1 MHDPGTERIA
11 DGRDLGIAR
20 EQAVHER
27 ARRMTRTRVHDETGR
42 LGDDDDVGVFV
53 PHLDVDVR
61 LGLRRRDRRR
71 LGEHVD
77 DLTGAQLA
85 TLADGPPVD
94 DDRARFQQRLHIAA
108 APAGQQRDRPVD
120 AFTVE

>member
-1 MHDPGTERIA
+1 
-11 DGRDLGIAR
+11 
-20 EQAVHER
+20 
-27 ARRMTRTRVHDETGR
+27 MTRTRVHDETGR
-42 LGDDDDVGVFV
+42 LEDDDDVCVFV

-61 LGLRRRDRRR
+61 LRLRRRDRRR

-85 TLADGPPVD
+85 TLADRPPVD

-108 APAGQQRDRPVD
+108 TPAGQ
-120 AFTVE
+120 